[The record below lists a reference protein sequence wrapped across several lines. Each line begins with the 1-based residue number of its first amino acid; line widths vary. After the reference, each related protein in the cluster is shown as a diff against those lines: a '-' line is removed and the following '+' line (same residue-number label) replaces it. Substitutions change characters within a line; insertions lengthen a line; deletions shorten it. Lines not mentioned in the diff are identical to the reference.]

1 MAYIVQQGNTPF
13 WLAMWTGENGKK
25 RKRSTRVRVV
35 PNARL
40 DGFIETKAQAKSRAQ
55 MIADKFEQA
64 ERGKATAAKLRE
76 TINELV
82 PQTMA
87 LPSIKEQ
94 LEKHLSLPMAAQ
106 TRRNHENAVRQF
118 LAWLGADAARK
129 IDELKTDTIQAWVN
143 HRIGQVARSTASAQ
157 LCIIKAAFNAA
168 IRQRIIPYSPFD
180 GVELPKAV
188 DRSKV
193 NKIPFTVDDLQFLIA
208 HLPDEWR
215 SMVLCSLLLG
225 GLRISDAALLRWDA
239 FDLMDENT
247 ATYSLYTKKNAS
259 EVVLPVIAPL
269 YSHLMNRRRRSVYVH
284 PNMAA
289 RYLKSKSRL
298 SENFTSFVLAYGLS
312 ESVLPVAG
320 RKNSA
325 SRKTFHSIR
334 YAVATLLAAAGVD
347 SLIVMRIQT
356 HKASNVHFGYV
367 LPNAEQMRPALEK
380 LAQIVGVEV

>member
-13 WLAMWTGENGKK
+13 WLAMWTGEDGKK
-25 RKRSTRVRVV
+25 RKRSTRVRVI
-35 PNARL
+35 PNARK

-64 ERGKATAAKLRE
+64 ERGKVTAAKLRE

-82 PQTMA
+82 PQDMA
-87 LPSIKEQ
+87 LPSIQEQ

-118 LAWLGADAARK
+118 LAWLGTDAARK

-143 HRIGQVARSTASAQ
+143 HRVGQVARSTVSSH
-157 LCIIKAAFNAA
+157 LCILKAAFNAA
-168 IRQRIIPYSPFD
+168 IKQRLIPYSPFD

-193 NKIPFTVDDLQFLIA
+193 SKVPFTVEDLRYLLDN
-208 HLPDEWR
+208 LPDEWR

-225 GLRISDAALLRWDA
+225 GLRISDAALLRWDS
-239 FDLMDENT
+239 FDFMDDEKPT
-247 ATYSLYTKKNAS
+247 CTIVTKKTAD
-259 EVVLPVIAPL
+259 EVTLPVVPAL
-269 YSHLMNRRRRSVYVH
+269 VTHLMQRKRRSVYVH

-289 RYLKSKSRL
+289 RYLKGGSRL
-298 SENFTSFVLAYGLS
+298 SDTFTSFVRAYGIG
-312 ESVLPVAG
+312 EEVQPGFG
-320 RKNSA
+320 RKNGTC
-325 SRKTFHSIR
+325 RKTFHSIR
-334 YAVATLLAAAGVD
+334 YAVATLLASAGVD

-380 LAQIVGVEV
+380 LAQIVGL